1 MLFDKRASEHPLE
14 HYASKAVTGHAGIVA
29 AIEAHAAAHAAQLAA
44 ADGRQAATGPPGTL
58 AGHAQ
63 A

>member
-14 HYASKAVTGHAGIVA
+14 HYASKAVTGHAGIMA
-29 AIEAHAAAHAAQLAA
+29 AITAHAAAHAAQLDAA
-44 ADGRQAATGPPGTL
+44 EDHQAATGPPGSA